1 MPKKSVPA
9 CTKVSLESLCR
20 SNLFLFKRHSEIA
33 IKGLSM
39 GADVVVEK
47 PFMKRENLLGST
59 VLVSIN
65 RIISL
70 SFGYTRDMIW
80 AWVFGSSLAFDAFVI
95 AFHLPSFFSY
105 IVSEAGIKQVF
116 IPLLSE
122 KQIQSH
128 DADVRNFISDMSVI
142 L

>member
-1 MPKKSVPA
+1 
-9 CTKVSLESLCR
+9 
-20 SNLFLFKRHSEIA
+20 
-33 IKGLSM
+33 
-39 GADVVVEK
+39 
-47 PFMKRENLLGST
+47 MKIENLLHST
-59 VLVSIN
+59 ILVSIN
-65 RIISL
+65 RVISL

-80 AWVFGSSLAFDAFVI
+80 ACVFGSSLAFDAFVI

-142 L
+142 LLIMLVAIVIFSIGMAPIIIKMFAEGF